1 MSQHLQ
7 QRIMQNGNGWYWEVI
22 TAEREVIGHGIADTH
37 AQALADAHKV
47 QAQDPPGI
55 LTHH

>member
-1 MSQHLQ
+1 MSHHLQ

-37 AQALADAHKV
+37 AQAVADAHNV
-47 QAQDPPGI
+47 QAHEPAVK
-55 LTHH
+55 L